1 MPGSTPTHLPPTLSS
16 TTSPTCRE
24 RSIAS
29 ASFQK
34 AKILT
39 ASAQLGEIGGKGAE
53 FAREFHAHR
62 YHQIGRQQPRQPQL
76 SLIGRVGAAAV
87 GGKAGNPVPPHS
99 AHTSRTADVRQDLRR
114 GVGEAEIVAAPAVED
129 RECQRTGA

>member
-1 MPGSTPTHLPPTLSS
+1 MPASTPTHLPPTPSS
-16 TTSPTCRE
+16 TTSPIYRE

-39 ASAQLGEIGGKGAE
+39 ASAQFREIGRESAE

-62 YHQIGRQQPRQPQL
+62 HHQIGWQQPRQPQL
-76 SLIGRVGAAAV
+76 SLIGRLGAAAV
-87 GGKAGNPVPPHS
+87 GGKAGNSAPPHP
-99 AHTSRTADVRQDLRR
+99 AHAGRTADIWQDLRR
-114 GVGEAEIVAAPAVED
+114 GV
-129 RECQRTGA
+129 